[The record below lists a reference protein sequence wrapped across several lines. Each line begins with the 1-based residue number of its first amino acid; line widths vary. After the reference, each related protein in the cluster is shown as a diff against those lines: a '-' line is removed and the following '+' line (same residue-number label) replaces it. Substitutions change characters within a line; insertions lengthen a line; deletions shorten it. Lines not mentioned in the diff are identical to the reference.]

1 MVIAVQSDTGGS
13 DPGFT
18 CKKTQGQTEASCFVQ
33 KDDAGTSKYY
43 VDLAPNAST
52 DDKYSCDGVKIQG
65 TTAQGTACCTP
76 GTSPKKADPEKD
88 PQSHPQSPLS
98 VLRWT
103 LWRQCVGRI
112 RCHFNIE
119 KR

>member
-43 VDLAPNAST
+43 VDLALTLVPMTS
-52 DDKYSCDGVKIQG
+52 
-65 TTAQGTACCTP
+65 
-76 GTSPKKADPEKD
+76 TSPKKADPEKD
-88 PQSHPQSPLS
+88 PQSHSGVSAFCVEMDPLETMCWKDKVS
-98 VLRWT
+98 
-103 LWRQCVGRI
+103 
-112 RCHFNIE
+112 FNIE